1 MRHFLRAAW
10 CGWKRLAEK
19 IGHLQA
25 RLLFVLLY
33 FIVVAPFALA
43 LKFFSDPLQ
52 IKKKTSATWWRAH
65 PKQTMTL
72 EEAQRQF

>member
-52 IKKKTSATWWRAH
+52 
-65 PKQTMTL
+65 
-72 EEAQRQF
+72 EAQRQF